1 MTLPTSPAL
10 QDLSREELIAIILR
24 LATDVQRLEAEV
36 QRLQAE
42 VDRLKKPPTTSQ
54 NSSQPPSRDWKR
66 NATGRKHHRKS
77 GAKPGHAQAQRALVD
92 HPDTMIEARV
102 STCTACGANLQRV
115 KPVRVLRRQIT
126 ELPEIKPVV
135 LETQQHE
142 VECPRCHTLQ
152 RGGLP
157 EGLEAQRQ
165 FGPRLESALTYF
177 HQEQHLGFER
187 LQQTMR
193 DLFGVTLSEGGE
205 VAVLERAGEA
215 VLPEAEAIGAQVRQS
230 AVIGSDETSVRVHGR
245 NWWEWVFVSNAGEYH
260 LIRPSRGFD
269 VVNAFMGDTQAE
281 VWVSDCWKPQLRAP
295 AQTHQVCL
303 PHQIR
308 NLQGL
313 IDKRPHLRWAR
324 EMQAL
329 FREAVHL
336 DHRRGSLTERGFQR
350 QVRSMEE
357 RLDRLLARKLVGQ
370 AALTLQARYCTHRH
384 HLFVFL
390 HRPDVPADNNAC
402 ERALRP
408 SVIHRKVMGSFRSEW
423 GPQAYA
429 ALATVLNTAKRK
441 GENVFQKLVSLMG
454 KPILHYLN
462 PSIA

>member
-1 MTLPTSPAL
+1 MTLPPENAL
-10 QDLSREELIAIILR
+10 QNLSREELIAIILQMAADMR
-24 LATDVQRLEAEV
+24 RLEAEV

-42 VDRLKKPPTTSQ
+42 VERLKKPPTTSQ
-54 NSSQPPSRDWKR
+54 NSSQPPSRDWKS
-66 NATGRKHHRKS
+66 NSASRKRHQKT
-77 GAKPGHAQAQRALVD
+77 GAKPGHARAQRALVD
-92 HPDTMIEARV
+92 NPNTVIEARV
-102 STCTACGANLQRV
+102 SRCADCGANLRFV
-115 KPVRVLRRQIT
+115 KPTRVLRRQIT
-126 ELPEIKPVV
+126 ELPEITPVV

-142 VECPRCHTLQ
+142 VECPECHTVQ
-152 RGGLP
+152 RGVLP

-177 HQEQHLGFER
+177 HHEQHLGFER

-193 DLFGVTLSEGGE
+193 DVFGVEVSEGGE

-215 VLPEAEAIGAQVRQS
+215 ALPEAKAIGAQVQQC
-230 AVIGSDETSVRVHGR
+230 AVIGSDETSARVHGR
-245 NWWEWVFVSNAGEYH
+245 NWWEWVFVSEAGEYH
-260 LIRPSRGFD
+260 LICPSRGHD
-269 VVNAFMGDTQAE
+269 VVAAFMGEARAE
-281 VWVSDCWKPQLRAP
+281 VWVSDCWKPQLNAP
-295 AQTHQVCL
+295 AQTHQLCL

-313 IDKRPHLRWAR
+313 IDKRPHLQWAR

-329 FREAVHL
+329 FRKAVHL
-336 DHRRGSLTERGFQR
+336 AHRREVLTRRGFKR
-350 QVRSMEE
+350 QVQLLEK
-357 RLDRLLARKLVGQ
+357 RLHRLLTRKLTGK
-370 AALTLQARYCTHRH
+370 AALTLQERYRTHRQ

-423 GPQAYA
+423 GPRAYA

-441 GENVFQKLVSLMG
+441 GENVFQKLISLMG
-454 KPILHYLN
+454 KPVLHYLN

>member
-1 MTLPTSPAL
+1 MTLPPEDAL
-10 QDLSREELIAIILR
+10 RDLSRDDLIALILR
-24 LATDVQRLEAEV
+24 LAADVQRLEAEV

-54 NSSQPPSRDWKR
+54 NSSQPPSRDWKQ
-66 NATGRKHHRKS
+66 NASGRKRHRKT
-77 GAKPGHAQAQRALVD
+77 GAKPGHAQAQRPLVD
-92 HPDTMIEARV
+92 NPTTVIEARV
-102 STCTACGANLQRV
+102 SHCAACGANLQRV
-115 KPVRVLRRQIT
+115 KPQRVLRRQIT
-126 ELPEIKPVV
+126 ELPEITPVV
-135 LETQQHE
+135 IETQQHE
-142 VECPRCHTLQ
+142 VECPCCHSLQ
-152 RGGLP
+152 RGVLP
-157 EGLEAQRQ
+157 DGLEAQRQ

-177 HQEQHLGFER
+177 HHEQHMGFER
-187 LQQTMR
+187 LRQTMS
-193 DLFGVTLSEGGE
+193 DVFGVAVSEGGE

-215 VLPEAEAIGAQVRQS
+215 ALPEAEAIGAAVRQS

-245 NWWEWVFVSNAGEYH
+245 NWWEWVFVSDAGEYH

-269 VVNAFMGDTQAE
+269 VVEAFMGDTQAE

-295 AQTHQVCL
+295 ARMHQLCL

-329 FREAVHL
+329 FRAAVHL
-336 DHRRGSLTERGFQR
+336 DHRRDALTEWGFQR
-350 QVRSMEE
+350 QVCCLEE
-357 RLDRLLARKLVGQ
+357 RLDRLLARPLTGKT
-370 AALTLQARYCTHRH
+370 ALNLLERYRTHRH

-390 HRPDVPADNNAC
+390 HRADVPADNNAC

-423 GPQAYA
+423 GPRAYA
-429 ALATVLNTAKRK
+429 ALAAVLNTAKRK

-462 PSIA
+462 PSFA